1 MVASPGLVSFTRRR
15 RASKGDEGRPEEPEA
30 EQLGKQSC
38 GNEAEATGSG
48 AEAGE
53 SASQVETNPAG
64 HGGRGRCGYAQKER
78 RASEGDS
85 EARGESRAQRAFGK
99 VRDSGFAE
107 RTCIRGVSNE
117 PLLAWDRSDLLRGP
131 WEDSFEERRDPG
143 ASDGVLFSPE
153 RKSRVDWN
161 GAGGRRTKICSPQ

>member
-1 MVASPGLVSFTRRR
+1 V
-15 RASKGDEGRPEEPEA
+15 
-30 EQLGKQSC
+30 EQQRKQSC

-53 SASQVETNPAG
+53 SASQLETNPAG
-64 HGGRGRCGYAQKER
+64 HRGRGRCGYAKKER
-78 RASEGDS
+78 RANEGDS
-85 EARGESRAQRAFGK
+85 EARGESRAQRVLGK

-107 RTCIRGVSNE
+107 RTCLRGVSSE
-117 PLLAWDRSDLLRGP
+117 SLLAWDRSDLLRGP

-143 ASDGVLFSPE
+143 ASDGIFFHRRG

-161 GAGGRRTKICSPQ
+161 GAGGRTTKICSPQ